1 MIFIPKM
8 SHKSSL
14 VKKEFATDDRVS
26 EDAFPL
32 PVSDDCC
39 PIASTSADGRFL
51 ASSQW
56 LFRQPRT
63 LPPAHQNR
71 SFAAAK
77 AGKGAGRTAAEHIH
91 YYSIIMTK
99 QVFHTNAK
107 NALKQYISRRFL
119 SGKKASN
126 RIWVFFDTFKRH
138 FTSILLFLRTFPNR
152 SDHCIFLG
160 SISWGSSKGSKRT
173 LKAVR
178 RVS

>member
-63 LPPAHQNR
+63 LPSAHQNR

-77 AGKGAGRTAAEHIH
+77 AGKGAGRTAAERIH
-91 YYSIIMTK
+91 YYSITMTK

-107 NALKQYISRRFL
+107 IVLNQYISRRFL
-119 SGKKASN
+119 SVLHQTVSKEGYFTKRCLCYVNQFGLFVIFGLIQVSPRLARTQLRRPKS
-126 RIWVFFDTFKRH
+126 FF
-138 FTSILLFLRTFPNR
+138 PMP
-152 SDHCIFLG
+152 
-160 SISWGSSKGSKRT
+160 
-173 LKAVR
+173 
-178 RVS
+178 